1 MILLLLNIAVVV
13 ILTHAYVPQ
22 LRTTYKTRTAEGVSP
37 FFWLLISLSTSY
49 SLFNILATGQ
59 SDWFTYLGQFI
70 NATVAFILFVWI
82 TKLKYRWEVT
92 LFVTLLYV
100 LINLYVHSVVTL
112 ELSQS
117 IATIAIIAAYFDQ
130 ILHFIKNKNSVGTN
144 PLLYLYFA
152 LGLILLT
159 TIMFMT
165 SVSIYVIITELVNIT
180 LLLICG
186 ILSKKYQQNNL

>member
-1 MILLLLNIAVVV
+1 MILLLLNIAVVI

-37 FFWLLISLSTSY
+37 LFWLLISLSTSY

-59 SDWFTYLGQFI
+59 ADWFTYLGQFI

-100 LINLYVHSVVTL
+100 FMNLYVHNVVTL

-130 ILHFIKNKNSVGTN
+130 ILHFIKNKNAVGTN

-159 TIMFMT
+159 IIMFMT
-165 SVSIYVIITELVNIT
+165 SVTIYVIVTELVNIT

-186 ILSKKYQQNNL
+186 ALSKKYQQNNL

>member
-59 SDWFTYLGQFI
+59 ADWFTYLGQFI
-70 NATVAFILFVWI
+70 NATVALVLFIWI

-92 LFVTLLYV
+92 VFVSLLYIFMNGYV
-100 LINLYVHSVVTL
+100 YITFNLEVT
-112 ELSQS
+112 QT
-117 IATIAIIAAYFDQ
+117 IATIAIIIAYIDQ
-130 ILHFIKNKNSVGTN
+130 VVHFIKSKNAEGTN
-144 PLLYLYFA
+144 PLLYFYFA
-152 LGLILLT
+152 LGLSLLMIIMIT
-159 TIMFMT
+159 TGA
-165 SVSIYVIITELVNIT
+165 SIHVIITEAVNIS
-180 LLLICG
+180 LLIVCG
-186 ILSKKYQQNNL
+186 CLSKKYKQNNL

>member
-1 MILLLLNIAVVV
+1 MILLLLNIAVVI

-22 LRTTYKTRTAEGVSP
+22 LRTTYKTKTAEGVSP

-59 SDWFTYLGQFI
+59 ADWFTYLGQFI

-92 LFVTLLYV
+92 LFVILFYV
-100 LINLYVHSVVTL
+100 FINLYVHSMVTL

-159 TIMFMT
+159 IIMFMT
-165 SVSIYVIITELVNIT
+165 SVTIYVIVTELVNIT

-186 ILSKKYQQNNL
+186 DLSKKYQQNNL